1 MPMIRPIPPREAEAI
16 RRYIERGGR
25 VEVLRPSLA
34 PVCVPVS
41 QDRPQRLGTIAA
53 LVLARLRA
61 SDTP

>member
-1 MPMIRPIPPREAEAI
+1 MIKSIPLREQEAI

-34 PVCVPVS
+34 PVCVPVP
-41 QDRPQRLGTIAA
+41 QDRPQRLGQIAA
-53 LVLARLRA
+53 LVLSRLR